1 MEPDPLMEYKQG
13 TKIKKS
19 CFIITI
25 ILVKNQIAIN
35 VKTVTWRLIP
45 VYNYNKVEIEVN
57 TNCDTRFQAQ
67 VLEDRI

>member
-1 MEPDPLMEYKQG
+1 MMEPDPFMEYKQG

-25 ILVKNQIAIN
+25 ILAKNQVAIN
-35 VKTVTWRLIP
+35 VKSVTGSFI
-45 VYNYNKVEIEVN
+45 YNYNKVEIEVN
-57 TNCDTRFQAQ
+57 TNRDTRCQAQ

>member
-35 VKTVTWRLIP
+35 VKTVTWSFRP

-57 TNCDTRFQAQ
+57 TNRDTRFQAQ

>member
-35 VKTVTWRLIP
+35 VKTVT
-45 VYNYNKVEIEVN
+45 
-57 TNCDTRFQAQ
+57 
-67 VLEDRI
+67 RI

>member
-35 VKTVTWRLIP
+35 VKNVTWSFRP

-67 VLEDRI
+67 VLEDMI

>member
-25 ILVKNQIAIN
+25 ILVKNQIAFN
-35 VKTVTWRLIP
+35 VKSVTGSFI
-45 VYNYNKVEIEVN
+45 YNYDKVEIEVN
-57 TNCDTRFQAQ
+57 TNRDTRFQAQ
-67 VLEDRI
+67 VLEDMI

>member
-1 MEPDPLMEYKQG
+1 MQCILGILNQIDTFMMLFSSPEPDPLMEYKQG

-35 VKTVTWRLIP
+35 EKTVT
-45 VYNYNKVEIEVN
+45 
-57 TNCDTRFQAQ
+57 
-67 VLEDRI
+67 